1 MELMFQEETETQKEI
16 IDFAISDT
24 CIFTTGDDTHL
35 RIYDVENG
43 YDLIAPMEN
52 LECDVMAVQGI
63 HIVTR
68 CGGGEAMLVWK
79 FTESGEELEEVDYI
93 EVDDNEQHKND

>member
-1 MELMFQEETETQKEI
+1 
-16 IDFAISDT
+16 
-24 CIFTTGDDTHL
+24 
-35 RIYDVENG
+35 
-43 YDLIAPMEN
+43 MEN

-93 EVDDNEQHKND
+93 EVDDNE